1 MSAGVPDFVV
11 VNLDDLEKHFAAGEE
26 VTLAAIKEKVK
37 AVTGKEARLPLKVG
51 GNSLNASCSGPH
63 GL

>member
-26 VTLAAIKEKVK
+26 VTLATIKDKVK
-37 AVTGKEARLPLKVG
+37 AITGKEARLPLK
-51 GNSLNASCSGPH
+51 ASGSNRR
-63 GL
+63 